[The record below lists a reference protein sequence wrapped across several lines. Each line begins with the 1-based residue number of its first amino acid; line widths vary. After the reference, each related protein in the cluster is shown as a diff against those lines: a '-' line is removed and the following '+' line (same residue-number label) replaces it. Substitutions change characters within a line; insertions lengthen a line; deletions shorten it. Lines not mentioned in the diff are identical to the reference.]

1 MLGQVLYL
9 FMEWNKFSMS
19 NLRLINETSFTD
31 VSSVNIE
38 NVFSSDFDIYK
49 LTLDMGKTSAGVVSI
64 EHRLINASGSI
75 ITASNYDFANLKL
88 DSGGSFA
95 TNERDTNSND
105 IRGLGQVGTDVNT
118 HSAGAVAYYF
128 NPFSSSFYTFL
139 TMQSSYFA
147 DASPDR
153 YFGYKGIAVLKQ
165 TASMSGINIFSTS
178 GNYTGTAKIYGLRVD
193 V

>member
-1 MLGQVLYL
+1 
-9 FMEWNKFSMS
+9 MS

-38 NVFSSDFDIYK
+38 NVFSADFDIYK
-49 LTLDMGKTSAGVVSI
+49 LTLDIGKSSGGVVSV
-64 EHRLINASGSI
+64 EHRLINAAGSVVS
-75 ITASNYDFANLKL
+75 ASNYDFVTLKL

-95 TNERDTNSND
+95 TNDRATNSND

-118 HSAGAVAYYF
+118 HSDSAVAYYF
-128 NPFSSSFYTFL
+128 DPFKSTCYTFL

-153 YFGYKGIAVLKQ
+153 HFGYKGAAVLKQ
-165 TASMSGINIFSTS
+165 AASMSGINIFSTS